1 MPAVKVPA
9 ALKCCALAILLLIL
23 LPFPALSISISQIRG
38 CGVGTM
44 CYRTCFGF
52 PSLFYCALDPANK
65 FILHLRT
72 FICSQHFFFSILCIC
87 SGSFTLCRSCS
98 EPSSSLLSS
107 QWPEGLRN
115 VAAGGGAGAGVLISS
130 TVEIRGKQMS
140 AGG

>member
-1 MPAVKVPA
+1 
-9 ALKCCALAILLLIL
+9 
-23 LPFPALSISISQIRG
+23 
-38 CGVGTM
+38 M

-52 PSLFYCALDPANK
+52 PSLFYCTLDPANK
-65 FILHLRT
+65 FILHL
-72 FICSQHFFFSILCIC
+72 SQRFFFSILCIR
-87 SGSFTLCRSCS
+87 SGSFTLCWSSS